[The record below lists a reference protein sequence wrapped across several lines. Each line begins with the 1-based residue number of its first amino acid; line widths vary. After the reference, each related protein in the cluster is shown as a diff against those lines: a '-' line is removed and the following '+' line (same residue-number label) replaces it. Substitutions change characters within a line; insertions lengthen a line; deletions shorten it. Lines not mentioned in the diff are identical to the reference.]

1 MACLFQTV
9 ESFALTL
16 DKVLALNPDR
26 LSVFNYAHL
35 PHLFKVQKQMDENT
49 LPSAATKLAILQ
61 YVIERLQQA
70 GYVYI
75 GMDHFAKPDDEL
87 ALAQE
92 GGTLYRNFQGYSTHA
107 GCDLIGL
114 GITSIGMV
122 DDTYSQ
128 NVKTLEEYHECVSTG
143 KLPVYRGV
151 RLTTD
156 DKLRRALIT
165 QLICCFR

>member
-1 MACLFQTV
+1 M
-9 ESFALTL
+9 
-16 DKVLALNPDR
+16 
-26 LSVFNYAHL
+26 
-35 PHLFKVQKQMDENT
+35 
-49 LPSAATKLAILQ
+49 
-61 YVIERLQQA
+61 
-70 GYVYI
+70 
-75 GMDHFAKPDDEL
+75 
-87 ALAQE
+87 AQE
-92 GGTLYRNFQGYSTHA
+92 NGTLYRNFQGYSTHA

-165 QLICCFR
+165 QLICLFKIDISSLEQTWNIDFADYFAEELRQLAVMANDGLITLDKTAIQVLPRGRLLIRNICMVFDSYLRQGQQQRFSKVI